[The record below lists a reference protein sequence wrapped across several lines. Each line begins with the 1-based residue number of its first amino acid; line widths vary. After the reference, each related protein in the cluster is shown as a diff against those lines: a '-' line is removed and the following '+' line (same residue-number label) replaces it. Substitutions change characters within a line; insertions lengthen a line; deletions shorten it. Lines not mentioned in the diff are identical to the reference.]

1 MRQIFTL
8 LFAFTGFISVAQI
21 RGTIND
27 EKGMPLPLVNIYVEN
42 TYNSTTSND
51 QGKYELN
58 IRKPGKYSILF
69 QFLGFKTQRREI
81 AVESFPYE
89 LNVAM
94 PDESFALQEVVI
106 NPKDNPADRIIRSA
120 IANKKA
126 NSEKT
131 ARYKADFYSRGIFR
145 IKDAPKAVLGQKLDM
160 FDEVLDSTR
169 SGILYLSETVSKV
182 VYQKPDKLK
191 ETIIASKVSG
201 NDNGF
206 SFNNAASANFDVYD
220 NNLPFYINIVSPISN
235 AAFGYYKFKLEAT
248 FVDENNHL
256 INKIKVTPKR
266 PLEPV
271 AEGYIYIVDD
281 SYAVYACDL
290 SITGQSMQNP
300 AVNLL
305 TLKQTF
311 TFNTQNNLWV
321 KTAQTIDLK
330 AGLLGINVD
339 GRFTYVFN
347 NFEFQEKFEKNTFS
361 REVLTVVEG
370 ANKKDDSFWE
380 NIRPIPLT
388 VEETNDYIKKDA
400 LQAKKKSRTYLD
412 SIDAISN
419 KFKPW
424 NPLTG
429 YTYKNSYKEWQL
441 GYDGVLKGF
450 SFNTV
455 QGYTFKTG
463 LNWLKN
469 REEKRTY
476 TSASVNFSYGISE
489 DKLRATANFTHLFNR
504 TNDATLR
511 ISGGSAAAQFNP
523 SNPIGPLVNTISSLF
538 FTDNYMKLYE
548 RDFINASYSQEVV
561 NGITMTAMVDYSERN
576 PLWNHANNVY
586 VDENRDHYTSNNPL
600 LPDDFATP
608 AIVKHNVFKTG
619 LYARIVFAQE
629 YWTRPDGKVKI
640 GNDKYPTV
648 NIGWE
653 KGIGN
658 ESRYSFDH
666 VSGNIR
672 YEKTLGNKGSFETIV
687 KAGKFFNADDVSF
700 VDYKHFNG
708 NQTHIGKNDRYLYGF
723 NLLPYYEQSTN
734 DSYLEIHAE
743 HNDKVFLMNKIPL
756 LNKLRTTLV
765 LGYHNLCVPDRSPYH
780 EFSVGLDNLGI
791 GKFRLMRIDYFRS
804 YQHGFVGDGVIFG
817 LKFLNLF
824 E

>member
-1 MRQIFTL
+1 MKQ
-8 LFAFTGFISVAQI
+8 LFPILFLFFCLPMLSQI
-21 RGTIND
+21 RGTVSD
-27 EKGMPLPLVNIYVEN
+27 DKGVTLPLVNIYVEN

-58 IRKPGKYSILF
+58 IKKPGKYSVLF
-69 QFLGFKTQRREI
+69 QFLGFKTQRRE
-81 AVESFPYE
+81 VEIEAFPYE
-89 LNVAM
+89 LNVSM
-94 PDESFALQEVVI
+94 PEESFDLQEVVI
-106 NPKDNPADRIIRSA
+106 NTKDNPADRIMRAA
-120 IANKKA
+120 IKNKKA

-131 ARYKADFYSRGIFR
+131 SKYTADFYSRGIFR

-220 NNLPFYINIVSPISN
+220 NNMPFYVNIVSPVSDE
-235 AAFGYYKFKLEAT
+235 AFSYYKFKLEAT

-271 AEGYIYIVDD
+271 TSGYIYIVDD
-281 SYAVYACDL
+281 SFAVYACELDV
-290 SITGQSMQNP
+290 TGQSMQNP
-300 AVNLL
+300 AINLL

-347 NFEFQEKFEKNTFS
+347 NFEFQQKFEKNTFT

-370 ANKKDDSFWE
+370 ANKKDDKFWE
-380 NIRPIPLT
+380 SIRPIPLT
-388 VEETNDYIKKDA
+388 VEETNDYIKKDI
-400 LQAKKKSRTYLD
+400 LQTKKKSRTYLD
-412 SIDAISN
+412 SIDAKNN

-424 NPLTG
+424 SPLTG
-429 YTYKNSYKEWQL
+429 FTYKNSFREWQL
-441 GYDGVLKGF
+441 SYDGILKGF

-455 QGYTFKTG
+455 QGWTFRTG

-469 REEKRTY
+469 REEKRTF
-476 TSASVNFSYGISE
+476 TSANANFTYGLSE
-489 DKLRATANFTHLFNR
+489 QKLRATANFTHLFNR
-504 TNDATLR
+504 QNDATIR
-511 ISGGSAAAQFNP
+511 VSGGSQAAQFNP
-523 SNPIGPLVNTISSLF
+523 ANPIGPLVNSISSLF
-538 FTDNYMKLYE
+538 FNDNYMKLYE
-548 RDFINASYSQEVV
+548 RNFVNANYSMEVL
-561 NGITMTAMVDYSERN
+561 NGITMTATVDYSERK
-576 PLWNHANNVY
+576 PLWNNTDY
-586 VDENRDHYTSNNPL
+586 VIIAEDHDKYTSNNPL
-600 LPDDFATP
+600 APDDFTTP
-608 AIVKHNVFKTG
+608 AFTKHNVFKTG

-640 GNDKYPTV
+640 GNDLYPTI

-658 ESRYSFDH
+658 QSRYSFDH
-666 VSGNIR
+666 IMGTLR
-672 YEKTLGNKGSFETIV
+672 YERTLGNKGSFETII
-687 KAGKFFNADDVSF
+687 KAGKFFNADDISF

-743 HNDKVFLMNKIPL
+743 HNDKGYIMNKIPL
-756 LNKLRTTLV
+756 LNKLRSTLV
-765 LGYHNLCVPDRSPYH
+765 LGYHNLCVPDRNPYH
-780 EFSVGLDNLGI
+780 EFSVGLDNVGI
-791 GKFRLMRIDYFRS
+791 GKFRLMRIDYFRA
-804 YQHGFVGDGVIFG
+804 YQHGFVTDGVVFG